1 MFTSTSSIIDR
12 NLYFV
17 KNAEN
22 LRCKDGEREVKEGG
36 LGRMK
41 EVYRKKKE
49 RGHNVKEWKEI
60 CKERDGWKKYISEK
74 KEQMF

>member
-41 EVYRKKKE
+41 EVYRKKKKRE
-49 RGHNVKEWKEI
+49 
-60 CKERDGWKKYISEK
+60 DT
-74 KEQMF
+74 M